1 MPLFMSPRPSP
12 CPAAPCA
19 LPCPLALLLVG
30 GGLSLAL
37 AAAPARA
44 GVLYIITTKCSLNG
58 AAAVPCKVEA
68 LNEDGATL
76 YRHSIGS
83 TTQTLRISD
92 QPSRMSLDSGKGFQ
106 PLRNAAVLFSANTIC
121 VNDKELCAVNPNYL
135 NSLLQQRPD
144 FRGRDLVRAHF
155 GSDGRVDLTCY
166 DKGCELIGKA
176 LEAR

>member
-1 MPLFMSPRPSP
+1 MSSRCFPGLAVSSPPLW
-12 CPAAPCA
+12 
-19 LPCPLALLLVG
+19 PLVVLLAG
-30 GGLSLAL
+30 TGLSLAL
-37 AAAPARA
+37 APAEARA
-44 GVLYIITTKCSLNG
+44 NVLYSITTKCSLNG

-68 LNEDGATL
+68 LNEEGATL

-83 TTQTLRISD
+83 FTQTLRISD

-121 VNDKELCAVNPNYL
+121 VNDKELCVVNPNYL

-166 DKGCELIGKA
+166 DKGCQLIGKA
-176 LEAR
+176 LESR

>member
-1 MPLFMSPRPSP
+1 MIPRPSP
-12 CPAAPCA
+12 CPAAPRA
-19 LPCPLALLLVG
+19 SRWPLALLLAG
-30 GGLSLAL
+30 SSLGLAL
-37 AAAPARA
+37 VAAEARA
-44 GVLYIITTKCSLNG
+44 DVLYSITTKCSLNG

-68 LNEDGATL
+68 LNETGATL

-83 TTQTLRISD
+83 ITQTLRISD
-92 QPSRMSLDSGKGFQ
+92 QPSRMSLDRGKGFQ
-106 PLRNAAVLFSANTIC
+106 PLRNAAVLFSSNTIC

-144 FRGRDLVRAHF
+144 FRGRDLVQAHF

-166 DKGCELIGKA
+166 DKGCQLVGKA